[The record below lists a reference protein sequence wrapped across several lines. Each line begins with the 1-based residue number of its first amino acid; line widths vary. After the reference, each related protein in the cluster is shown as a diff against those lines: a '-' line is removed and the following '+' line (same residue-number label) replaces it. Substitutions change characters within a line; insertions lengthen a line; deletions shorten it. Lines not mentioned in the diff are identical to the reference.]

1 MIAALVTGKLAAP
14 AQSRSDGPSGR
25 PFATAR
31 LSVRQDAEDFV
42 TVFVSA
48 ADHVVVEL
56 LLAAEP
62 GTTMTL
68 GGELTASVWQPDDG
82 SPARPSLRLHAD
94 QIVVLRQPRRRARQ
108 SRERSG
114 DQP

>member
-31 LSVRQDAEDFV
+31 LSVRQGAGDYIA
-42 TVFVSA
+42 VFASA
-48 ADHVVVEL
+48 GDPAVIRAL
-56 LLAAEP
+56 LEVEP
-62 GTTMTL
+62 GTTVTL
-68 GGELTASVWQPDDG
+68 GGELTASIWQPEDG

-94 QIVVLRQPRRRARQ
+94 QIVVLRQPGRRARQ
-108 SRERSG
+108 PREQNG